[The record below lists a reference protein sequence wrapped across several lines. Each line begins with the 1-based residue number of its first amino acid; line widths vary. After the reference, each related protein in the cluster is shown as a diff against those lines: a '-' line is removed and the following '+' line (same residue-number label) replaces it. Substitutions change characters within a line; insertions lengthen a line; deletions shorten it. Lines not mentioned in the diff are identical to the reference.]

1 LNNLNHNGVAPK
13 RSLCWHCLAFAA
25 GIAFCGLTG
34 LSFQIALFIL
44 LAGAAAAFFSFRR
57 KNFYLLLIFTFAV
70 GIFWMSVDDASQ
82 KSFPYEKGDEV
93 AVSGMALENS
103 VESLDEE
110 GHYSFLLQ
118 ADSIDVRPCDY
129 TLYIYAD
136 DGQKIFYGEY
146 LRVQG
151 SVMQVQKYANANAF
165 DYETYLKRN
174 GIEGSVS
181 AAFGGQVQK
190 TGKRGGNLFLHFSS
204 DISLRFE
211 AALSYLPQDQQNL
224 IKGVFL
230 GEKAGLSDSDK
241 RLLSQTGIMHAFSVS
256 GLHVGYI
263 ILFGLMIFGT
273 SRKNRWL
280 RLAIISFLIIF
291 YVSLTG
297 LNPPIIRASLM
308 GIVGLLAFSLD
319 RKADTYTSL
328 AISAAF
334 CLLWRPLLIFDAGF
348 QLSFVAVF
356 GILYLA
362 PLFYKVLPGSGF
374 INRAFAVTFAACL
387 ATIPLV
393 AYYFYLLSFAAM
405 SVSPILVLLI
415 GVVVILA
422 FISCIFSIFS
432 LVLAVLP
439 LAAGGW
445 IMEFVYNLATWIGS
459 WPISYVPVARPA
471 IWAIVLFYVVLL
483 LLPPLLAKKGR
494 WPVWLI
500 ILLLLLLLISPFGKQ
515 SDNSQY
521 FADVAGRAGVMEVTF
536 IDVGQGDSALVVTPR
551 GHYILI
557 DGGGKLNDGKW
568 IGEKVLLPYLQSR
581 GVKELDLVICSH
593 PHDDHISGLLTAIE
607 NLGTEALMTADAFAD
622 VELQK
627 QLEAEAGLAGAK
639 IIYVAAGEKYL
650 VEEDLYLTVF
660 APYKGQS
667 YDDDSANKGSVVA
680 KLSYYDIDFLFTGDL
695 EGDNLDALSEQPVDA
710 EVLKLPH
717 HGSRSS
723 FDTDFY
729 KKVAPKVVVISVG
742 ENNSYGHPASVVT
755 DYFKQKSIP
764 IYRTDLHG
772 GISFFSDGYALEVQ
786 TVE

>member
-1 LNNLNHNGVAPK
+1 MNNPNQNGMSPK

-34 LSFQIALFIL
+34 LSTQIALFIM
-44 LAGAAAAFFSFRR
+44 LAGAASAFISFRR
-57 KNFYLLLIFTFAV
+57 KNFYLLLIFTFTV
-70 GIFWMSVDDASQ
+70 GIFWMSVDDVSQ
-82 KSFPYEKGDEV
+82 KRFPYEKGDEV
-93 AVSGMALENS
+93 NVSGMAVENS
-103 VESLDEE
+103 TASLDQE
-110 GHYSFLLQ
+110 GHYSFLLK
-118 ADSIDVRPCDY
+118 ADSIDGRPCDY

-136 DGQKIFYGEY
+136 DGQKIVYGEY

-151 SVMQVQKYANANAF
+151 SVMQAQKYANANAF
-165 DYETYLKRN
+165 NYEAYLKRN
-174 GIEGSVS
+174 AIEGSVS
-181 AAFGGQVQK
+181 AAFGGQIQK
-190 TGKRGGNLFLHFSS
+190 TGQRGGNLFLHFSS
-204 DISLRFE
+204 DTSLRFQ
-211 AALSYLPQDQQNL
+211 AALSYLPQGQQNL

-230 GEKAGLSDSDK
+230 GEKAGLSDADK
-241 RLLSQTGIMHAFSVS
+241 RLLAQTGIMHAFSVS

-263 ILFGLMIFGT
+263 ILFGMLLFGT

-280 RLAIISFLIIF
+280 RLAIISSLIIF

-328 AISAAF
+328 AIAAAV

-362 PLFYKVLPGSGF
+362 PLFYKILPGNGF
-374 INRAFAVTFAACL
+374 INRAFGVTIAACL

-405 SVSPILVLLI
+405 SVSPLLVLLI
-415 GVVVILA
+415 GIVVILA
-422 FISCIFSIFS
+422 FVGCIFSIFS
-432 LVLAVLP
+432 VFLAVLP
-439 LAAGGW
+439 LIVGGW

-471 IWAIVLFYVVLL
+471 IWSIVLFYALL
-483 LLPPLLAKKGR
+483 LFLPFIFAKKGR
-494 WPVWLI
+494 WPVWI
-500 ILLLLLLLISPFGKQ
+500 VILLLFLLLISPFGKQ
-515 SDNSQY
+515 GDNSQY
-521 FADVAGRAGVMEVTF
+521 FADVAGNAKVMEVTF
-536 IDVGQGDSALVVTPR
+536 IDVGQGDSALVVTPQ
-551 GHYILI
+551 GNYILI
-557 DGGGKLNDGKW
+557 DGGGKLNDSKW

-593 PHDDHISGLLTAIE
+593 PHDDHISGLLTAID
-607 NLGTEALMTADAFAD
+607 NLGTEALMTADVFAE

-627 QLEAEAGLAGAK
+627 QLENKAALAGAK
-639 IIYVAAGEKYL
+639 IIYVAAGERYL
-650 VEEDLYLTVF
+650 VEENIYLTIF

-667 YDDDSANKGSVVA
+667 YDEDSANDGSLVA
-680 KLSYYDIDFLFTGDL
+680 KLSYHEIDFLFTGDL
-695 EGDNLDALSEQPVDA
+695 EGENLDALSEQPVDA
-710 EVLKLPH
+710 EVLKVPH

-723 FDTDFY
+723 FDADFY
-729 KKVAPKVVVISVG
+729 VQVAPQVVVISVG
-742 ENNSYGHPASVVT
+742 KDNSYGHPASVVT
-755 DYFKQKSIP
+755 DYFQQKSIP